1 MRGTM
6 RFRGIKKTPKNM
18 EKEMLATSKRLADD
32 PSLIIP
38 RCLDQVRKS
47 PFARVEK
54 DLDKV
59 LRYKD
64 DPERLIK
71 LAARGDQLVRAYAA
85 AISLSASGKLP
96 YLTTA
101 DLPTGVVSFAMRGK
115 VDREKLIGIQHFDD
129 PDLRLLAYWD
139 IAREK
144 KMHIYSAEKGLFCS
158 ISGPK
163 APEEYVKEMLENLP
177 YRTVDGS
184 CGHNDRAAV
193 RIHWTSANKEI
204 RVCVDCASDVNTAH
218 HLMARVAAPEP
229 FDDLKV
235 SVEHAYIG
243 GRPECKGDFSTPPA
257 LIEKYLQGELDD
269 AGLIAAYV
277 QAKGEWMCSRGKIYI
292 LGQECFGQDGEAFLN
307 ALKGNELER
316 KALQAVI
323 AGDAPIVSGQN
334 QAGKVI
340 GEIWEAHG
348 RTMLAAVSD
357 DMTAARVMDM
367 KELTPG
373 QMMAEASRLVQEREV
388 LCSLPDL
395 TQLGPLGQLADSLA
409 RAYKVDGAQA
419 MLRLIE
425 RSDKEHRSRAICF
438 AFLEAVGE
446 GPSRKWQFS
455 NEEREYGAHLSS
467 MAKAMVASCGE
478 EYHQALLGL
487 LRDSGS
493 GETAVK
499 AP

>member
-1 MRGTM
+1 M

-18 EKEMLATSKRLADD
+18 EREMLATSKRLADD
-32 PSLIIP
+32 PSVVIP
-38 RCLDQVRKS
+38 KILDEVRKS
-47 PFARVEK
+47 PFARLEK

-64 DPERLIK
+64 EAESLIK
-71 LAARGDQLVRAYAA
+71 LAAKGDQLVRAYAA

-101 DLPTGVVSFAMRGK
+101 ELPVGVVSYALRGK
-115 VDREKLIGIQHFDD
+115 VDREKLIGLQHFDD

-139 IAREK
+139 IAREEK
-144 KMHIYSAEKGLFCS
+144 LHIYSAEQGLFCS

-163 APEEYVKEMLENLP
+163 APAEYVKDMLDNLP
-177 YRTVDGS
+177 YRTVEGS

-193 RIHWTSANKEI
+193 RIKWISANKEL
-204 RVCVDCASDVNTAH
+204 RVCAECASDVNTAH

-235 SVEHAYIG
+235 NVDHKYIG
-243 GRPECKGDFSTPPA
+243 GRAECKGEFSTPPA
-257 LIEKYLQGELDD
+257 LIDQYLQGELDD
-269 AGLIAAYV
+269 AGLIAAHV
-277 QAKGEWMCSRGKIYI
+277 QAKGDWMRSRGKIYI

-307 ALKGNELER
+307 ALKGSDLER

-323 AGDAPIVSGQN
+323 ATNAPIVSGQN

-340 GEIWEAHG
+340 GEAWETHG
-348 RTMLAAVSD
+348 KVMLIAVSD
-357 DMTAARVMDM
+357 ELTASKVIGLKDS
-367 KELTPG
+367 TPG
-373 QMMAEASRLVQEREV
+373 QMLAEANRLVQERQV
-388 LCSLPDL
+388 LCALPNYQ
-395 TQLGPLGQLADSLA
+395 QLGPLGQLADSLA
-409 RAYKVDGAQA
+409 RAYKLDKAPA

-425 RSDKEHRSRAICF
+425 RTEKEHRLRAVCF

-446 GPSRKWQFS
+446 GQSRKWQFN
-455 NEEREYGAHLSS
+455 NEERDYGVHLSS
-467 MAKAMVASCGE
+467 SAKVMVTSCGE
-478 EYHQALLGL
+478 EYHQALLDL

-493 GETAVK
+493 GETAVRT
-499 AP
+499 P